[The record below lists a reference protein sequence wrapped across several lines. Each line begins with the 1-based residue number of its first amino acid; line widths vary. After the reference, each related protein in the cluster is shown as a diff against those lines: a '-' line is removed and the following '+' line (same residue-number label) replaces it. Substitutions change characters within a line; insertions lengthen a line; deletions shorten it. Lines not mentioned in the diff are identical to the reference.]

1 MYLHIL
7 WQVLWLKFSS
17 DPLELF
23 YFDLDPFRMDHLC
36 VKFEL
41 WHNVYCW
48 IPARIGIL
56 QLGHTSQSNQRWT
69 RRQFQSLWLVNFNF
83 FLVSHWLKKVRRLTL
98 VKTGCPARWMSCYQ
112 NVKSTFTQFTIQT
125 PSSWNITNVMNRK
138 IKNHLNHFW
147 INEQE
152 N

>member
-1 MYLHIL
+1 MFTYYDRFWTPVFKWPIRIIL
-7 WQVLWLKFSS
+7 FWLGSFQNGPSVCQVWVVAQCLL
-17 DPLELF
+17 
-23 YFDLDPFRMDHLC
+23 LD
-36 VKFEL
+36 
-41 WHNVYCW
+41 
-48 IPARIGIL
+48 
-56 QLGHTSQSNQRWT
+56 TSQNRNLATGSHQSVQSEMNEKT
-69 RRQFQSLWLVNFNF
+69 VSKPVIGQFQLLPCLSLV
-83 FLVSHWLKKVRRLTL
+83 KKVRRLTL